1 MKDILVIEG
10 GGRANGNTARLVN
23 AFVKGVES
31 VGHNV
36 TRFSLL
42 KTRYKAVWGAMP
54 ADTASRVCKRTR
66 LTISRPKS
74 DLRTVSFWRRP
85 CISGHYPPA

>member
-1 MKDILVIEG
+1 MKDVLVIEG

-42 KTRYKAVWGAMP
+42 KNEVKGCLGCNACRYGKPCVQKDAFNDIA
-54 ADTASRVCKRTR
+54 
-66 LTISRPKS
+66 PKS